1 MRPTQTEQPE
11 LDPTSVR
18 PLNELEQA
26 LLVALDDQFVSTT
39 VVRDTARRMMLKTAP
54 VVARAILG
62 RNQALTAI
70 TAACDELER
79 RGLAKRIEVART
91 PRWRRAGESPVDET
105 TKR

>member
-18 PLNELEQA
+18 PLTELEQA

-54 VVARAILG
+54 VIARTILP
-62 RNQALTAI
+62 RDKPLTAVS
-70 TAACDELER
+70 AACSELER
-79 RGLAKRIEVART
+79 RGLAERIEVART
-91 PRWRRAGESPVDET
+91 PRWRRAGTGPVDEMT
-105 TKR
+105 EG